1 MDKEK
6 KIKASKLFL
15 GIANKLVSLFPQIN
29 IDLIQSDSDLTHKE
43 HIAYSLYS
51 SIYITLMILAT
62 IITLGIIFDKFE
74 IWTIGFYASPVIYIF
89 TLFSSL
95 YKPKIVARRKAREI
109 EKDLPYAMRHLLIQ
123 IKSGIP
129 LYQGLV
135 AISEKY
141 GTASKEI
148 KKIVSDINS
157 GKSQI
162 EAIENSIFRNPSKY
176 YRRSFWQ
183 ILSALKTGTSLESN
197 LECTVDDLL
206 KQQLIDIKK
215 YGQELNPLTLMYMM
229 IAVILPSLGITFLI
243 ILSSFI
249 GSSLTKPTFMI
260 ILFGLIIFQIMFMN
274 LVRMKR
280 PMVRI

>member
-1 MDKEK
+1 MNKEK
-6 KIKASKLFL
+6 KIRSSKLFL
-15 GIANKLVSLFPQIN
+15 GVADKLVSFFPQIK
-29 IDLIQSDSDLTHKE
+29 IDLIQSDSDLTPEE

-51 SIYITLMILAT
+51 AINLTLIILAT
-62 IITLGIIFDKFE
+62 IIALGVIFNNFE
-74 IWTIGFYASPVIYIF
+74 VLTIGIYASPVIYLF

-95 YKPKIVARRKAREI
+95 SRPKIIAKRKAREI
-109 EKDLPYAMRHLLIQ
+109 EKDLPYAMRHLLIE

-141 GTASKEI
+141 SICSKEV

-162 EAIENSIFRNPSKY
+162 DAIEDSIFRNPSKH

-183 ILSALKTGTSLESN
+183 ILSALKTGSSLESN
-197 LECTVDDLL
+197 LESTVDDLL

-243 ILSSFI
+243 IISSFV
-249 GSSLTKPTFMI
+249 GGSLTKPIFI
-260 ILFGLIIFQIMFMN
+260 IVLMGLIIFQIMFMN
-274 LVRMKR
+274 LVKMKR